1 MVKLFFLRKGFDG
14 CGNRSNQRHN
24 VKGVEKGEIVSTVRI
39 EVAIPAVITAMI
51 TQEAV
56 EELGLKEGDAVEA
69 VIKATE
75 ILVLKE

>member
-1 MVKLFFLRKGFDG
+1 M
-14 CGNRSNQRHN
+14 
-24 VKGVEKGEIVSTVRI
+24 RI
-39 EVAIPAVITAMI
+39 EVAVPTVITAMI

-75 ILVLKE
+75 ILVSKE